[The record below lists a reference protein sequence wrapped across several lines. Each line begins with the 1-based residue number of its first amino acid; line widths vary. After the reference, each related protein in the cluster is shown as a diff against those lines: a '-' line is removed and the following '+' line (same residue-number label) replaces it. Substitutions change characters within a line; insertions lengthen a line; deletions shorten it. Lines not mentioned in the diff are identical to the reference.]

1 MRYVC
6 NQFKIILNGRFYNF
20 DLMKKMISI
29 LLILLYLVSTT
40 ELYQLLKIP
49 ELVEHYFEH
58 KKMNPDMPVIAFFKT
73 HYNHPVKDGDYGKD
87 QKLPFIIH
95 AKPLNLVFTLQQNF
109 RLEAQDRFFK
119 NPTSHKMPS
128 KDEDH
133 CFKGFTESVWE
144 PPRFLA

>member
-1 MRYVC
+1 
-6 NQFKIILNGRFYNF
+6 
-20 DLMKKMISI
+20 MKKMISI

-49 ELVEHYFEH
+49 DLVEHYFEH
-58 KKMNPDMPVIAFFKT
+58 KKLNPEMPVIAFFKA

-109 RLEAQDRFFK
+109 RLETQDRTFRK
-119 NPTSHKMPS
+119 LVSHKMHS
-128 KDEDH
+128 KDENH
-133 CFKGFTESVWE
+133 CFKGFTGSVWK
-144 PPRFLA
+144 PPKSIA

>member
-119 NPTSHKMPS
+119 NPASHKMPS

-144 PPRFLA
+144 PPRFFA